1 MTLKNGLMTLNRFS
15 SGLAAAAF
23 VLVVPLFTAL
33 PSFAFSPSIC
43 DADSGNLVLNCGFE
57 LDTGF
62 QDLEDWTVSGGSPTA
77 FLSTTPV
84 NSGNFAATFTSN
96 VGDAYLSQTLST
108 VAGDSYTF
116 SFYLDVVGGETLM
129 QADWNGT
136 TELDLTSTSTIAS
149 GYQLYSYDVT
159 ATSSSTVIQFGGL
172 DPVGYNYLDDVEV
185 NLIPSGAAIPEPSTI
200 PVLAVSLILM
210 GIVVR
215 RKLIA
220 RTGNS

>member
-1 MTLKNGLMTLNRFS
+1 MTLNRFL

-23 VLVVPLFTAL
+23 SLVVPLFTAL
-33 PSFAFSPSIC
+33 PSFADSASIC

-62 QDLEDWTVSGGSPTA
+62 QDLEDWTVAGGSPTA

-96 VGDAYLSQTLST
+96 AGDAYLSQTLST

-116 SFYLDVVGGETLM
+116 SFYLDVVPVNASSGNGESLM

-149 GYQLYSYDVT
+149 GWQLYSYDVT

-185 NLIPSGAAIPEPSTI
+185 NLVPSGATVPEPSTI
-200 PVLAVSLILM
+200 PVLAVGLILM

-215 RKLIA
+215 RKLIP
-220 RTGNS
+220 RTVNS